1 MDPNLHQKMGI
12 QHLNRV
18 LSYAPMVTSDGKA
31 EVHLTTEDWWVV
43 ADTLFKMETPKE
55 LLPDSIEQ
63 YALTD
68 ENKAIELTT
77 KDCVIKIEM
86 M

>member
-1 MDPNLHQKMGI
+1 MDPNLHQTMGI
-12 QHLNRV
+12 NHLNRV

-43 ADTLFKMETPKE
+43 ADTLFKMDTPRE
-55 LLPDSIEQ
+55 MLPAVIEQ
-63 YALTD
+63 YKLTN

-77 KDCVIKIEM
+77 KDCVVTIEM

>member
-18 LSYAPMVTSDGKA
+18 LGYAPMVTADGKA

-43 ADTLFKMETPKE
+43 ADTLFKMDTPKE
-55 LLPDSIEQ
+55 MLPEAIEN
-63 YALTD
+63 YALTN

-77 KDCVIKIEM
+77 KDCVITVEM

>member
-12 QHLNRV
+12 NHLNRV
-18 LSYAPMVTSDGKA
+18 LGYAPFVAKEGKA

-43 ADTLFKMETPKE
+43 ADTLFKMDTPKE
-55 LLPDSIEQ
+55 MLPETIEAYQ
-63 YALTD
+63 MTN
-68 ENKAIELTT
+68 ENKAIELKT
-77 KDCVIKIEM
+77 KDCLILVEM

>member
-12 QHLNRV
+12 QHLDRV
-18 LSYAPMVTSDGKA
+18 LSYAPMVTSDGEA
-31 EVHLTTEDWWVV
+31 EVDLTTEDWWVV

-55 LLPDSIEQ
+55 MLPEAIDH
-63 YALTD
+63 YTLTND
-68 ENKAIELTT
+68 NKAIELIT
-77 KDCVIKIEM
+77 KNCVITIEM